1 MLFWNGISEMIQIF
15 QIPKQV
21 TDLSMPDSTIDK
33 YAIRAFKTKR
43 VFGKFVYIILQ
54 NIYSYVTI
62 VKMNGQGYINSN
74 TSLRWEGMLTV
85 PIEPIAIEYNNL
97 FTSTF
102 SCKQAK
108 VR

>member
-1 MLFWNGISEMIQIF
+1 
-15 QIPKQV
+15 
-21 TDLSMPDSTIDK
+21 
-33 YAIRAFKTKR
+33 
-43 VFGKFVYIILQ
+43 
-54 NIYSYVTI
+54 
-62 VKMNGQGYINSN
+62 MNGQGYINSN